1 MTATLAISKGE
12 ERFMQ
17 KYKYVA
23 VNLQKQKIKG
33 TFIAKDEKD
42 LAAQLAKQSLYLVS
56 AKNYSG
62 NTPSAFFT
70 LGTGKVKMKEL
81 TSFCRQFAIMLNT
94 HIPILDC
101 LDILKNQ
108 QYSAYFRGILEVI
121 YEDVKS
127 GLGMSEALDKHKKV
141 FPDFFRSMI
150 YVGEQSGKLET
161 VFVALADYYE
171 TDAGLKRKMKSAMSY
186 PLMLLGMA
194 VGIVILMLAFV
205 IPTFRDT
212 LSKLEVE
219 ITGLTAAI
227 YGMSDFLLANWLYML
242 AVVVVIAVAI
252 IIVLRTEKGRM
263 GFDFLKV
270 KIPLIKTVQIN
281 MITAR
286 FARGFALLL
295 SSGMDLTEAMSAVE
309 VVVGNR
315 YVKKR
320 FRAAA
325 ESVQQGMSL
334 TNAFE
339 SYKLFPAMMN
349 QMITVGEK
357 TNSLDEVLLRSCSF
371 FDSQV
376 ETSLNALT
384 SKIQPVMLIIIGLVV
399 GTMFLGVYSPML
411 SIMNGLGA

>member
-1 MTATLAISKGE
+1 
-12 ERFMQ
+12 MQ

-70 LGTGKVKMKEL
+70 LGTGKVNLKEL
-81 TSFCRQFAIMLNT
+81 TNFCRQFSIMLNT

-127 GLGMSEALDKHKKV
+127 GIVLSAALEKHAKV
-141 FPDFFRSMI
+141 FPDFFRSMV
-150 YVGEQSGKLET
+150 YVGEQSGKLES
-161 VFVALADYYE
+161 VFIALAEYYE
-171 TDAGLKRKMKSAMSY
+171 TDAGIKRKVKSAMSY
-186 PLMLLGMA
+186 PLMLLCMA

-205 IPTFRDT
+205 IPTFRKT
-212 LSKLEVE
+212 LSQLEVE
-219 ITGLTAAI
+219 ITGITKVI
-227 YGMSDFLLANWLYML
+227 YDMSDFLLANWLYLL
-242 AVVVVIAVAI
+242 AGIVVFALIIFVI
-252 IIVLRTEKGRM
+252 LRTEKGKY

-270 KIPLIKTVQIN
+270 HIPLIKRLQIN
-281 MITAR
+281 TITAR

-295 SSGMDLTEAMSAVE
+295 SSGMDLTEALDAIEIVI
-309 VVVGNR
+309 GNR

-320 FRAAA
+320 FHAAA
-325 ESVQQGMSL
+325 ESVRQGMSL

-339 SYKLFPAMMN
+339 SYKLFPSMMN
-349 QMITVGEK
+349 QMITVGER
-357 TNSLDEVLLRSCSF
+357 TNSLDEVLTRSCVF

-376 ETSLNALT
+376 ESALNSVT
-384 SKIQPVMLIIIGLVV
+384 SKIQPVMLILIGGVIAV
-399 GTMFLGVYSPML
+399 MFIGVYSPML
-411 SIMNGLGA
+411 SIMTGLGV

>member
-1 MTATLAISKGE
+1 
-12 ERFMQ
+12 MQ

-70 LGTGKVKMKEL
+70 LGTGKVSLKEL

-121 YEDVKS
+121 YEDVRS
-127 GLGMSEALDKHKKV
+127 GIVMSEALEKHKKV

-161 VFVALADYYE
+161 VFLALADYYE
-171 TDAGLKRKMKSAMSY
+171 TDSNIKKKMKSAMSY
-186 PLMLLGMA
+186 PLMLMVMA
-194 VGIVILMLAFV
+194 IGIVIIMLAFV

-219 ITGLTAAI
+219 ITGITAVI

-242 AVVVVIAVAI
+242 AGVVVIGLVI
-252 IIVLRTEKGRM
+252 FGILRTEKGKYA
-263 GFDFLKV
+263 FDFLKV
-270 KIPLIKTVQIN
+270 KIPLLKTVQIN
-281 MITAR
+281 MVTAR
-286 FARGFALLL
+286 FARAFALLI
-295 SSGMDLTEAMSAVE
+295 SSGMDITDAMDSVE
-309 VVVGNR
+309 VVIGNR
-315 YVKKR
+315 YVKRR
-320 FRAAA
+320 FHAAA
-325 ESVQQGMSL
+325 ESVRQGMSL

-339 SYKLFPAMMN
+339 SHKLFPPMMN

-357 TNSLDEVLLRSCSF
+357 TNSLDDVLLRSCSF

-376 ETSLNALT
+376 ETSLNSLT
-384 SKIQPVMLIIIGLVV
+384 SKIQPIMLIIIGAVI
-399 GTMFLGVYSPML
+399 GTMFIGVYSPML
-411 SIMNGLGA
+411 SIMNGLGV

>member
-1 MTATLAISKGE
+1 
-12 ERFMQ
+12 MQ

-70 LGTGKVKMKEL
+70 LGTGKVSLKEL

-127 GLGMSEALDKHKKV
+127 GIVMSEALNKHKKV
-141 FPDFFRSMI
+141 FPDFFRSMV
-150 YVGEQSGKLET
+150 YVGEQSGKLEA

-171 TDAGLKRKMKSAMSY
+171 TDSNIKKKMKSAMSY
-186 PLMLLGMA
+186 PIMLMGMA
-194 VGIVILMLAFV
+194 VGIVIIMLAFV

-219 ITGLTAAI
+219 ITGITAVI

-242 AVVVVIAVAI
+242 AGVVVIGLIIFAV
-252 IIVLRTEKGRM
+252 LQTEKGKYA
-263 GFDFLKV
+263 FDFLKV
-270 KIPLIKTVQIN
+270 KIPFLKTVQIN

-295 SSGMDLTEAMSAVE
+295 SSGMDLTEAMDSIE
-309 VVVGNR
+309 VVIGNR
-315 YVKKR
+315 YVKRR
-320 FRAAA
+320 FHAAA
-325 ESVQQGMSL
+325 ESVRQGMSL

-339 SYKLFPAMMN
+339 TYKLFPSMMN

-357 TNSLDEVLLRSCSF
+357 TNSLDEVLSRSCSF

-376 ETSLNALT
+376 ETSLNSLT
-384 SKIQPVMLIIIGLVV
+384 SKIQPVMLVIIGAVI
-399 GTMFLGVYSPML
+399 GTMFIGVYSPML

>member
-1 MTATLAISKGE
+1 
-12 ERFMQ
+12 MQ

-70 LGTGKVKMKEL
+70 LGTGKVSLKEL

-127 GLGMSEALDKHKKV
+127 GIVMSEALNKHKKV
-141 FPDFFRSMI
+141 FPDFFRSMV
-150 YVGEQSGKLET
+150 YVGEQSGKLEA

-171 TDAGLKRKMKSAMSY
+171 TDSNIKKKMKGAMSY
-186 PLMLLGMA
+186 PIMLMGMA
-194 VGIVILMLAFV
+194 VGIVIIMLAFV

-219 ITGLTAAI
+219 ITGITAVI

-242 AVVVVIAVAI
+242 AGVVVIGLIIFAV
-252 IIVLRTEKGRM
+252 LQTEKGKYA
-263 GFDFLKV
+263 FDFLKV
-270 KIPLIKTVQIN
+270 KIPFLKTVQIN

-295 SSGMDLTEAMSAVE
+295 SSGMDLTEAMDSIE
-309 VVVGNR
+309 VVIGNR
-315 YVKKR
+315 YVKRR
-320 FRAAA
+320 FHAAA
-325 ESVQQGMSL
+325 ESVRQGMSL
-334 TNAFE
+334 TNAFGT
-339 SYKLFPAMMN
+339 YKLFPSMMN

-357 TNSLDEVLLRSCSF
+357 TNSLDEVLSRSCSF

-376 ETSLNALT
+376 ETSLNSLT
-384 SKIQPVMLIIIGLVV
+384 SKIQPVMLVIIGAVI
-399 GTMFLGVYSPML
+399 GTMFIGVYSPML

>member
-1 MTATLAISKGE
+1 
-12 ERFMQ
+12 MQ

-70 LGTGKVKMKEL
+70 LGTGKVNLKEL
-81 TSFCRQFAIMLNT
+81 TNFCRQFSIMLNT

-127 GLGMSEALDKHKKV
+127 GIVLSAALEKHAKV
-141 FPDFFRSMI
+141 FPDFFRSMV
-150 YVGEQSGKLET
+150 YVGEQSGKLES
-161 VFVALADYYE
+161 VFIALAEYYE
-171 TDAGLKRKMKSAMSY
+171 TDAGIKRKVKSAMSY
-186 PLMLLGMA
+186 PLMLLCMA

-205 IPTFRDT
+205 FPTFRKT
-212 LSKLEVE
+212 LSQLEVE
-219 ITGLTAAI
+219 ITGITKVI
-227 YGMSDFLLANWLYML
+227 YDMSDFLLANWLYLL
-242 AVVVVIAVAI
+242 AGIVVFALIIFVI
-252 IIVLRTEKGRM
+252 LRTEKGKY

-270 KIPLIKTVQIN
+270 HIPLIKRLQIN
-281 MITAR
+281 TITAR

-295 SSGMDLTEAMSAVE
+295 SSGMDLTEALDAIEIVI
-309 VVVGNR
+309 GNR

-320 FRAAA
+320 FHAAA
-325 ESVQQGMSL
+325 ESVRQGMSL

-339 SYKLFPAMMN
+339 SYKLFPSMMN
-349 QMITVGEK
+349 QMITVGER
-357 TNSLDEVLLRSCSF
+357 TNSLDEVLTRSCVF

-376 ETSLNALT
+376 ESALNSVT
-384 SKIQPVMLIIIGLVV
+384 SKIQPVMLILIGGVIAV
-399 GTMFLGVYSPML
+399 MFIGAYSPML
-411 SIMNGLGA
+411 SIMTGLGV

>member
-1 MTATLAISKGE
+1 
-12 ERFMQ
+12 MQ

-70 LGTGKVKMKEL
+70 LGTGKVSLKEL

-121 YEDVKS
+121 YEDVRS
-127 GLGMSEALDKHKKV
+127 GIVMSEALEKHKKV

-161 VFVALADYYE
+161 VFLALADYYE
-171 TDAGLKRKMKSAMSY
+171 TESNIKKKMKSAMSY
-186 PLMLLGMA
+186 PLMLMVMA
-194 VGIVILMLAFV
+194 IGIVIIMLAFV

-219 ITGLTAAI
+219 ITGITAVI
-227 YGMSDFLLANWLYML
+227 YGASDFLLANWLYML
-242 AVVVVIAVAI
+242 AGVVVIGLVI
-252 IIVLRTEKGRM
+252 FGILRTEKGKYA
-263 GFDFLKV
+263 FDFLKV
-270 KIPLIKTVQIN
+270 KMPLLKTVQIN
-281 MITAR
+281 MVTAR
-286 FARGFALLL
+286 FARAFALLI
-295 SSGMDLTEAMSAVE
+295 SSGMDITDAMDSVE
-309 VVVGNR
+309 VVIGNR
-315 YVKKR
+315 YVKRR
-320 FRAAA
+320 FHAAA
-325 ESVQQGMSL
+325 ESVRQGMSL

-339 SYKLFPAMMN
+339 THKLFPPMMN

-357 TNSLDEVLLRSCSF
+357 TNSLDDVLLRSCSF

-376 ETSLNALT
+376 ETSLNSLT
-384 SKIQPVMLIIIGLVV
+384 SKIQPVMLIIIGAVI
-399 GTMFLGVYSPML
+399 GTMFIGVYSPML
-411 SIMNGLGA
+411 SIMNGLGV